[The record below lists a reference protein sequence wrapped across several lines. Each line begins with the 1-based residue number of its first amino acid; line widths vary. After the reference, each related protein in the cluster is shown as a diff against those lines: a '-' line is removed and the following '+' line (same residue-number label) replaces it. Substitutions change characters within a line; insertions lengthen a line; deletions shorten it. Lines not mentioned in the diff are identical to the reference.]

1 MKIILIFV
9 LLFLLT
15 VGNVLGQF
23 DCPQML
29 VVSARY
35 ALAEKCKTHNKHTK
49 INPKRVFTAMTCTA
63 KLCTD
68 SIKNYDHR
76 ADFKAGMD
84 AGNKLSCDDFDN
96 KLFATI
102 MVQYELFEREL
113 IKICP
118 FEHEHSRAVENEINT
133 DSLCIEKFNKFDK
146 KFNLWEK
153 YILESSIRF
162 GIYAKQHM
170 ELKKWRKDIM
180 NLYKQG
186 NYKGC
191 EKMATKGL
199 LYIPS

>member
-1 MKIILIFV
+1 MKIIFV
-9 LLFLLT
+9 FVFLFIST
-15 VGNVLGQF
+15 VGNVLGQKTCQHMMIAF
-23 DCPQML
+23 G
-29 VVSARY
+29 R
-35 ALAEKCKTHNKHTK
+35 LAIAENCQDY
-49 INPKRVFTAMTCTA
+49 NPLRVKEAMVCIL
-63 KLCTD
+63 KFCISQD
-68 SIKNYDHR
+68 KNYNVTNDMKVGL
-76 ADFKAGMD
+76 DVG
-84 AGNKLSCDDFDN
+84 GKLSCDGN
-96 KLFATI
+96 HELYNTI
-102 MVQYELFEREL
+102 ITSYNETENLL
-113 IKICP
+113 IKSGCP
-118 FEHEHSRAVENEINT
+118 IKHSRAVGNEINT